1 MKTYQKIVALIIV
14 TIAIFAGVLYVFLGK
29 DFANRIYSI
38 VLDSIAGEEENPV
51 AGMEIIGYQNNQMVV
66 VSDNGRTLE
75 SVLPERLQ
83 GKVISYD
90 AKADTVGVIVYDDG
104 RYNVEIK
111 RGNEEFET
119 LISSP
124 SIKDKIAIS
133 NEGTEFSFAQ
143 LRNEV
148 FSPDNPDA
156 WTVVVYDFDT
166 GDYLEVG
173 SGYAPNFVYLDNQG
187 LVTGLAYSTGVGFN
201 IFDPTTLTVQS
212 HTDFPIQSAA
222 FSPIVSEQG
231 NTVFMYSPV
240 TDSYQ
245 AYDMVWS
252 DSFDLVP
259 QDRSFQ
265 NIVAAK
271 KEKVYEISGQNILE
285 TNLDTS
291 ETKIFYEAPQALL
304 PVDLIIK

>member
-1 MKTYQKIVALIIV
+1 NMKTYQKIVALIIV

-166 GDYLEVG
+166 GD
-173 SGYAPNFVYLDNQG
+173 
-187 LVTGLAYSTGVGFN
+187 
-201 IFDPTTLTVQS
+201 
-212 HTDFPIQSAA
+212 
-222 FSPIVSEQG
+222 
-231 NTVFMYSPV
+231 
-240 TDSYQ
+240 
-245 AYDMVWS
+245 
-252 DSFDLVP
+252 
-259 QDRSFQ
+259 
-265 NIVAAK
+265 
-271 KEKVYEISGQNILE
+271 
-285 TNLDTS
+285 
-291 ETKIFYEAPQALL
+291 
-304 PVDLIIK
+304 